1 MGMHGP
7 GSNRR
12 GARPLV
18 GRLFAVCLLAA
29 CSSTAPEATAPDTT
43 SVARPAARTAGE
55 PVDDQ
60 ARAAVDPSAVQRP
73 AVVHVLGTLALLPES
88 PAAIPQQV
96 TPLQDDLVSLITLGC
111 APGTDGC
118 TSDRIDALAAA
129 DVEVV
134 NVASAAVGSTDA
146 DQVGAAVAS
155 LGAAGI
161 EVTGWG
167 ENRASAVEP
176 VRIAAAGQTIALHA
190 ISLAEDGLE
199 RSAHATEST
208 AGIAGPDA
216 FAELLVAMA
225 ASQSAGDRV
234 VVAVDWGDAERRSP
248 DGEIVDLATALVRAG
263 ADAVVGSG
271 SEFLNRLEVIEGAP
285 VAFDLGQAAT
295 ATDDALRRDTAVL
308 RVVFNGDADAACLL
322 PATASAT
329 GPSLDSTDEP
339 VCNR

>member
-1 MGMHGP
+1 MGMLGP

-18 GRLFAVCLLAA
+18 GRLFALCLLAA
-29 CSSTAPEATAPDTT
+29 CSTTTPEATAPDATT
-43 SVARPAARTAGE
+43 VARPAARVAGE
-55 PVDDQ
+55 PVDDR

-88 PAAIPQQV
+88 PAAIPLQV
-96 TPLQDDLVSLITLGC
+96 TPLQDDLVSVVTLGC
-111 APGTDGC
+111 ALGTDGC
-118 TSDRIDALAAA
+118 ASERVDSLQAAG
-129 DVEVV
+129 VEVV

-155 LGAAGI
+155 LSAAGI

-167 ENRASAVEP
+167 ADRAAAVEP
-176 VRIAAAGQTIALHA
+176 VRIVSAGQTIALHA
-190 ISLAEDGLE
+190 ISLAEDGLD
-199 RSAHATEST
+199 RGAHATEST
-208 AGIAGPDA
+208 PGIAGPDA

-225 ASQSAGDRV
+225 ESQSAGDRI
-234 VVAVDWGDAERRSP
+234 VVAVDWGDTERRSP

-308 RVVFNGDADAACLL
+308 RVVFDGATEAACLL
-322 PATASAT
+322 PATASPA
-329 GPSLDSTDEP
+329 GPRLDPADEP
-339 VCNR
+339 SCDR

>member
-1 MGMHGP
+1 MLGP

-18 GRLFAVCLLAA
+18 GRLFALCLLAA
-29 CSSTAPEATAPDTT
+29 CSSTAPEVAAPDATT
-43 SVARPAARTAGE
+43 VARPAARAAGE
-55 PVDDQ
+55 PVDDR

-73 AVVHVLGTLALLPES
+73 VVVHVLGTLALLPES

-96 TPLQDDLVSLITLGC
+96 APLRDDLVSLITLGC
-111 APGTDGC
+111 APGSDGC
-118 TSDRIDALAAA
+118 STDRMDTLGAA

-146 DQVGAAVAS
+146 DAVGSAVES

-167 ENRASAVEP
+167 EDRAAAVEP
-176 VRIAAAGQTIALHA
+176 VRIVAAGQTIALHA

-225 ASQSAGDRV
+225 ESRSAGDRV
-234 VVAVDWGDAERRSP
+234 VVAVDWGDTERRSP

-263 ADAVVGSG
+263 ADTVIGSG

-295 ATDDALRRDTAVL
+295 DTDDVLRRDTAVL
-308 RVVFNGDADAACLL
+308 RVVFDAGENAACLL
-322 PATASAT
+322 PATATAA
-329 GPSLDSTDEP
+329 GPSLDPFDDHG
-339 VCNR
+339 CDR